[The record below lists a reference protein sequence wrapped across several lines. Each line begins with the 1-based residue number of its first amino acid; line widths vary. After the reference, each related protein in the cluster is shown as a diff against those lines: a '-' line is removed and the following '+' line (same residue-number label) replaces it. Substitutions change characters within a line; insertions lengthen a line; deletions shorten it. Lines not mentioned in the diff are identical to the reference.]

1 MEQGQSNKRILLI
14 EDDQFLLNLIGPK
27 IEREGFMLTIA
38 KNGQEGLVEV
48 TRSMPD
54 LVLLD
59 IILPDLNGF
68 EILEKI
74 KADQSLASIPVVI
87 LSNLSQPENIKRGQ
101 ELGAIDYL
109 VKVQHTPQDI
119 VDKIKNLLGI

>member
-1 MEQGQSNKRILLI
+1 MEQSPKHILLV

-27 IEREGFMLTIA
+27 IEREGFALTIA
-38 KNGQEGLVEV
+38 KNGQDGLAEV
-48 TRSMPD
+48 QRSMPD
-54 LVLLD
+54 LILLD
-59 IILPDLNGF
+59 IVLPDLNGF

-74 KADQSLASIPVVI
+74 KANEALSSIPVVI
-87 LSNLSQPENIKRGQ
+87 LSNLGQPENIKKGK

-119 VDKIKNLLGI
+119 VDKVKNLLGV